1 MACCNAGHQKLWF
14 WQQPQ
19 RRYDLWCWKKW
30 ACFSRQPNNFN
41 IAQCILSPNSD
52 KKCCRN
58 PSHCHCSKNILL
70 ENLFLAV
77 LVTPNDTS
85 LPSPG
90 HLPVAVLQLCFV
102 SSSPGCPTH
111 QRQKGQSRAPDTYGT
126 WHYIGILSEF
136 IPTKG
141 DATAGS
147 GNRIDIISNIEQQFD
162 TKSGFICAQILKS
175 VQEETRETSNN
186 PHFYQVW
193 SGLIWNTCKIHL
205 KTRSVTDPIVGGL
218 RPLEKHPQ
226 MEYLVSQ
233 AQTTLKMVG
242 IALGRSSEGLKLAA
256 AK

>member
-1 MACCNAGHQKLWF
+1 M
-14 WQQPQ
+14 
-19 RRYDLWCWKKW
+19 
-30 ACFSRQPNNFN
+30 
-41 IAQCILSPNSD
+41 
-52 KKCCRN
+52 
-58 PSHCHCSKNILL
+58 
-70 ENLFLAV
+70 

-90 HLPVAVLQLCFV
+90 HLLVAVLQLCFV

-126 WHYIGILSEF
+126 ILAYFLNSF
-136 IPTKG
+136 QQKVMQRQGAVTVSISSPTSNRSVIP
-141 DATAGS
+141 
-147 GNRIDIISNIEQQFD
+147 N
-162 TKSGFICAQILKS
+162 LKS
-175 VQEETRETSNN
+175 FQEETRETSNN

-205 KTRSVTDPIVGGL
+205 KTGSVTDPIVGGL

-242 IALGRSSEGLKLAA
+242 IALGRSSEGSELAT